1 MCGMHFPTNL
11 HKMHKNEKYHKFPY
25 ISFIYLLQPSP
36 TEVHHIPM
44 TEMLVN
50 RMQWKSKQK
59 NMVKYQ
65 GVMCLLYKKQRRETG
80 VKGQR
85 D

>member
-1 MCGMHFPTNL
+1 M
-11 HKMHKNEKYHKFPY
+11 FPY
-25 ISFIYLLQPSP
+25 ISFIYPLQPSP
-36 TEVHHIPM
+36 TKVRHVPM

-50 RMQWKSKQK
+50 GMQWKSKDK
-59 NMVKYQ
+59 DMVNYQ
-65 GVMCLLYKKQRRETG
+65 EDIRLLYEKQRQEIG